1 MGAFEYFPYTNLH
14 DLNLDIILKKIDAL
28 EISYKNVSQAVQ
40 AVLQEL
46 IDDGSIEQ
54 WVGEAVAAQAPLT
67 KLYTQMIRNE
77 GIEDW
82 ALQSMAEYEPGVLIC
97 GFKNYG
103 HNTETKQSMIMA
115 VDASTGQILGS
126 AKANI
131 GEVGTVAVHNGVAY
145 FKDASQYFLYKVTYA
160 SGTVTIDE
168 LTPVVLA
175 VPETIDNSWIAGD
188 DDGVYLVCSVNN
200 GAAYHLYDVDMD
212 GLTPG
217 TCTNMRDITG
227 RPYKTKQLQGT
238 AIKGDR
244 LYWVNGSSGC
254 DVFQIRDSD
263 VVWRK
268 ALNIQDRPS
277 QLWDMG
283 ELEIVAPALAD
294 NGDFWVGAQYFL
306 PVGASNTS
314 NKNFMR
320 CYSIARANAFTSV
333 IGDGTPT
340 NVQLQD
346 VRNAYLYVD
355 ASVADKGYRDG
366 SEKHPFKLIS
376 EALYMAQSMDY
387 NLVTIRVKGAPHTEY
402 SFEVNDIRP
411 NVFIEPSDENVD
423 SFECGM
429 AEIIG
434 NARIKGGIFE
444 YIQVLERGQA
454 MLQGVTIRN
463 VGYTYGNGAQGKE
476 IPLDRRQAYP
486 QEPADC
492 GLNVQG
498 ECRCCGLHYGGSAD
512 EAIRVWHGGSLTGLI
527 DQNMTD
533 KIRQLQGAF
542 VDVWGD
548 TDYEP
553 LNGAQ
558 IDKGGTLT
566 NNQLPVHGQVRFVCT
581 VYGKTYV
588 VPVRMDWTSTANK
601 RFSFSVETYGDS
613 TKPLIRCIWDW
624 SWPNQNKISLEH
636 VTVIETAA
644 NGTQT
649 VTYDAGVDTTQYT
662 IQAVTL

>member
-1 MGAFEYFPYTNLH
+1 MGAFENFPYTNFH
-14 DLNLDIILKKIDAL
+14 DLNLDWIVKKVQAL
-28 EISYKNVSQAVQ
+28 EISYENVGAAIQ

-67 KLYTQMIRNE
+67 KLYTQMVRNE

-82 ALQSMAEYEPGVLIC
+82 ALQSMAEYESGVLIC

-103 HNTETKQSMIMA
+103 QNTETKQSMIMA
-115 VDASTGQILGS
+115 VDAATGQILGS
-126 AKANI
+126 AKNNI
-131 GEVGTVAVHNGVAY
+131 GEVGTVAVNNGTAY
-145 FKDASQYFLYKVTYA
+145 FKDANQYMLWKVTYA
-160 SGTVTIDE
+160 AGTVTIDDQ
-168 LTPVVLA
+168 TPLVLSI
-175 VPETIDNSWIAGD
+175 PETITSAWIAGD
-188 DDGVYLVCSVNN
+188 DDGVYTICSINN
-200 GAAYHLYDVDMD
+200 GAAYHLYDVNLST
-212 GLTPG
+212 GV
-217 TCTNMRDITG
+217 CSNMRDITG

-268 ALNIQDRPS
+268 ALNIQERPS

-283 ELEIVAPALAD
+283 ELEIVAPALSD
-294 NGDFWVGAQYFL
+294 NGDFWVGGQYLL
-306 PVGASNTS
+306 PVGKSNVS

-333 IGDGTPT
+333 IGDGTKT

-346 VRNAYLYVD
+346 IRNAQIYVD
-355 ASVADKGYRDG
+355 ATIADKGYRDG
-366 SEKHPFKLIS
+366 SASHPFKLIS
-376 EALYMAQSMDY
+376 EALYMAQSLDY
-387 NLVTIRVKGAPHTEY
+387 NVVTILVKGTPHTEY
-402 SFEVNDIRP
+402 SFEVNDLRP
-411 NVFIEPSDENVD
+411 NVFIEPNDINVD
-423 SFECGM
+423 SIECGM

-434 NARIKGGIFE
+434 NARIRGGTYE
-444 YIQVLERGQA
+444 YIQVTERGSA
-454 MLQGVTIRN
+454 MLQDVTIQN
-463 VGYTYGNGAQGKE
+463 VGYTYGDGGQGAE
-476 IPLDRRQAYP
+476 IPLDRSTAYP
-486 QEPADC
+486 PAPADC

-498 ECRCCGLHYGGSAD
+498 DCRCWGLHYGGSAS

-548 TDYEP
+548 TDYEA
-553 LNGAQ
+553 LNTGD
-558 IDKGGTLT
+558 INVGGTLT
-566 NNQLPVHGQVRFVCT
+566 NNNIPVHGQIRFVCT

-588 VPVRMDWTSTANK
+588 VPVRMDWTSLANK
-601 RFSFSVETYGDS
+601 RFSFNVETYGS
-613 TKPLIRCIWDW
+613 TTKPLIRCIWDW
-624 SWPNQNKISLEH
+624 SWTNQNKIELNH
-636 VTVIETAA
+636 VIVIETAA

-662 IQAVTL
+662 ITAITL